1 MSKLVGLSLLGL
13 VTIAASCGG
22 RTGLPIPEPVEEDP
36 PPSACED
43 PEATAIYLVTER
55 SELMRFDPDAGLVSL
70 VGRLDC
76 GGDTRGEPFSMGVA
90 RDGTAFVVFEDGE
103 LFKVDTSDASCAPT
117 EFDPGQEGFF
127 KFGMGFALEPDHERE
142 RLFVAEISFFE
153 ASLGLATL
161 DTETLELEYVGP
173 FSENLGRVLELTSSS
188 DGSLHG
194 YFLDDAG
201 QGGWVVKIDKETAAI
216 EDATFIARP
225 HGHDALAFAYW
236 GGDYFIFT
244 SPGRETTVTRFSP
257 SSGLVRDVARIQAG
271 VVGAGVS
278 TCAP

>member
-1 MSKLVGLSLLGL
+1 MLTKLIGLSLLGI
-13 VTIAASCGG
+13 VMTAVACGG
-22 RTGLPIPEPVEEDP
+22 RTGLPIPEPEDP
-36 PPSACED
+36 PPSQCED

-55 SELMRFDPDAGLVSL
+55 SDLLRFDPDAGLVSR
-70 VGRLDC
+70 VGHLDC
-76 GGDTRGEPFSMGVA
+76 GNGGEPFSMGVA
-90 RDGTAFVVFEDGE
+90 RDGTAFVVFEDGA
-103 LFKVDTSDASCAPT
+103 LFKVDTSDATCAPT
-117 EFDPGQEGFF
+117 EYAPGQEGFF
-127 KFGMGFALEPDHERE
+127 KFGMGFALEPDRERE

-161 DTETLELEYVGP
+161 DTETLELDYVGP
-173 FSENLGRVLELTSSS
+173 FSQNLGHVLELTSSS

-201 QGGWVVKIDKETAAI
+201 QGGWVVTIDKETAEI
-216 EDATFIARP
+216 VDATFIARP
-225 HGHDALAFAYW
+225 HGQDALAFAYW
-236 GGDYFIFT
+236 GGDFFIFT

-257 SSGLVRDVARIQAG
+257 STGLVRDVARIEAG